1 MDSFKRAPLPPL
13 ILYRDRLPHVRS
25 VVSLEARGHRQ
36 RGLNDVAEGGSITG
50 ISIMTVS
57 LASFVVNTC
66 LLFFK
71 DATFSADGIPAEDGV
86 VGKRAL
92 VMALKTSFM
101 GLYYIKF
108 SIF

>member
-36 RGLNDVAEGGSITG
+36 RGLNVAEGGSITG

-86 VGKRAL
+86 VGKKAPAI
-92 VMALKTSFM
+92 ALKTSFM
-101 GLYYIKF
+101 WLYYIKF